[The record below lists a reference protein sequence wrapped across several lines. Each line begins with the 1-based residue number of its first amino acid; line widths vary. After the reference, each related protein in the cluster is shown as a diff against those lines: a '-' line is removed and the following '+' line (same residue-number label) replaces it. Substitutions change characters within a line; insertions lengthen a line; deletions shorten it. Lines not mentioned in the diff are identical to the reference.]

1 VFDDRFLRLL
11 AKHRR
16 RFQVATVAVA
26 VVVSA
31 AAAGVAL
38 GSAALGGAGISL
50 ARLLSVA
57 AFVLTAGP
65 LTIGAWRRWTPAR
78 VASALEARA
87 PLDNLVITAE
97 EIAAGRHA
105 SGHPVIRDAVFAGA
119 FERLDRISPVVAQ
132 PLARS
137 VVMAAL
143 SVFSLITLLLALP
156 QRAAPVAAL
165 ETANPSNAAAP
176 LQPGE
181 LRVIVT
187 APSYAGRRP
196 VVSVNPER
204 VTALE
209 GSTVRL
215 EVGEA
220 PDRTKTVLYDLDG
233 SQREFSAQ
241 DQSASLELVASASRP
256 LLVRQARQDGDV
268 ADRLVHLRVDR
279 DEGAVV
285 SIRQPAK
292 DLIFAD
298 GRGRVPVEIEARD
311 DVALA
316 TLALRYTRVSGSG
329 ETFTFE
335 EGEWPVDI
343 IREGAANW
351 RASAVFSLD
360 SLNLQDGDS
369 IVYRAIARDSKP
381 GAAPASSESYLIEI
395 GRLAGAASQ
404 GFAVPEER
412 DRHAISQQMVIVK
425 TEKLHASRG
434 AMEAAEFLE
443 QSQLLAVEQRMVQA
457 EFVFMTGGHV
467 HDEVEEAAQSHE
479 IAEGR
484 LENSATAEM
493 MNAIREMSRAEA
505 RLNAGDT
512 VGALQFERAALKAL
526 QRAFDRRRYFL
537 RTLPERARIDP
548 SRRLTGDLA
557 LARSSTLSTAVP
569 EPDQSTQRA
578 RELLDELGAP
588 GAARGNLSLLASRM
602 LALDTSSEALQ
613 NAALQL
619 TAAQDDD
626 ARARAVREAQ
636 RTLMDVLVRATAT
649 PLLPLSRDTVRGRL
663 AQELAGGG
671 PPR

>member
-1 VFDDRFLRLL
+1 MFDDRFLQLL
-11 AKHRR
+11 AKHRL
-16 RFQVATVAVA
+16 RFRMATLA
-26 VVVSA
+26 VVVVAAA

-38 GSAALGGAGISL
+38 GSAALGAIELSL
-50 ARLLSVA
+50 ARLIAVA
-57 AFVLTAGP
+57 VFVLSAG
-65 LTIGAWRRWTPAR
+65 LLAIGAWRRWTLTR
-78 VASALEARA
+78 VARALEARA

-97 EIAAGRHA
+97 EVAGGRTAVRHPA
-105 SGHPVIRDAVFAGA
+105 IRDAVFASA
-119 FERLDRISPVVAQ
+119 LDRLDRISPAAAQ
-132 PLARS
+132 PLTRS
-137 VVMAAL
+137 VLMAAL
-143 SVFSLITLLLALP
+143 SVFSLVVLLLTLP
-156 QRAAPVAAL
+156 RPVTPIAAV
-165 ETANPSNAAAP
+165 ETANTTNAAAP
-176 LQPGE
+176 LQAGDV
-181 LRVIVT
+181 RVVVT
-187 APSYAGRRP
+187 APAYAGRSA
-196 VVSVNPER
+196 VVSLNPAR

-220 PDRTKTVLYDLDG
+220 RDRRRTVLHDLDG
-233 SQREFSAQ
+233 TQREFKLQ
-241 DQSASLELVASASRP
+241 GDYASLELVATTSRP
-256 LLVRQARQDGDV
+256 LLVRQLREDGS
-268 ADRLVHLRVDR
+268 AGDRLMHLRVDR
-279 DEGAVV
+279 DERAVV

-298 GRGRVPVEIEARD
+298 GRGRVPIEIEARD
-311 DVALA
+311 DVALTA
-316 TLALRYTRVSGSG
+316 IALRYTRVSGSG

-335 EGEWPVDI
+335 EGEWPIDVT
-343 IREGAANW
+343 REGAASW
-351 RASAVFSLD
+351 RASAVVSLD
-360 SLNLQDGDS
+360 ALNLQDGDS
-369 IVYRAIARDSKP
+369 IVYRATARDAKP
-381 GAAPASSESYLIEI
+381 GAAPSSSESYLIEI
-395 GRLAGAASQ
+395 GRLAGVASQ

-425 TEKLHASRG
+425 TEKLHASKG
-434 AMEAAEFLE
+434 ALDDAAFLE

-467 HDEVEEAAQSHE
+467 HDEIEEAEQSHE

-512 VGALQFERAALKAL
+512 GGALPFERAALKAL

-557 LARSSTLSTAVP
+557 LARSSTIGTAAP
-569 EPDQSTQRA
+569 EPDQGMQRA
-578 RELLDELGAP
+578 RALLDELGAP
-588 GAARGNLSLLASRM
+588 GAARGNLALLASRM
-602 LALDTSSEALQ
+602 LALDSSSEALQ

-626 ARARAVREAQ
+626 ARARALRQAQ
-636 RTLMDVLVRATAT
+636 RTLMDVLVRSSST
-649 PLLPLSRDTVRGRL
+649 PLVPLTRDPVRGRL
-663 AQELAGGG
+663 TQELADGG